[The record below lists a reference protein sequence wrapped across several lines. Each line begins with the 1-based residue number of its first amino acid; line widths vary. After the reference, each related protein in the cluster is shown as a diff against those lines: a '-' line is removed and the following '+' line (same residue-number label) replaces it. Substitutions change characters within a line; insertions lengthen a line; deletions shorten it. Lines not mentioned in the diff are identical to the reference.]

1 MMNKKVIAVALAL
14 VLAGGG
20 YAQNDASGK
29 KVKAYM
35 VSDAHLDTQW
45 NWDIQ
50 TTINEYVWNTISQ
63 NLFLLKKYPE
73 YIFNFEGGV
82 KYAWMKEYYPLDY
95 EKVKEA
101 IKNGRWHVSGSSW
114 DANDVN
120 VPSPES
126 SFRNILLGQEF
137 YKKEMPMIE
146 KIATD
151 EESELIRNI
160 IKTRKDLEFANNNYE
175 FADSDLID
183 YYIYE
188 IKANQAKLNY
198 LIKMA
203 KIKGLSVH
211 FIKELEYRLSTD
223 EENAI

>member
-1 MMNKKVIAVALAL
+1 M
-14 VLAGGG
+14 
-20 YAQNDASGK
+20 
-29 KVKAYM
+29 
-35 VSDAHLDTQW
+35 
-45 NWDIQ
+45 
-50 TTINEYVWNTISQ
+50 
-63 NLFLLKKYPE
+63 
-73 YIFNFEGGV
+73 
-82 KYAWMKEYYPLDY
+82 
-95 EKVKEA
+95 
-101 IKNGRWHVSGSSW
+101 
-114 DANDVN
+114 
-120 VPSPES
+120 
-126 SFRNILLGQEF
+126 QEF

-203 KIKGLSVH
+203 KIK
-211 FIKELEYRLSTD
+211 
-223 EENAI
+223 A

>member
-1 MMNKKVIAVALAL
+1 M
-14 VLAGGG
+14 
-20 YAQNDASGK
+20 
-29 KVKAYM
+29 
-35 VSDAHLDTQW
+35 
-45 NWDIQ
+45 
-50 TTINEYVWNTISQ
+50 
-63 NLFLLKKYPE
+63 
-73 YIFNFEGGV
+73 
-82 KYAWMKEYYPLDY
+82 
-95 EKVKEA
+95 
-101 IKNGRWHVSGSSW
+101 
-114 DANDVN
+114 
-120 VPSPES
+120 
-126 SFRNILLGQEF
+126 QEF

-203 KIKGLSVH
+203 KITGLSVH

>member
-1 MMNKKVIAVALAL
+1 MRNSKGLMMRV
-14 VLAGGG
+14 
-20 YAQNDASGK
+20 
-29 KVKAYM
+29 
-35 VSDAHLDTQW
+35 
-45 NWDIQ
+45 
-50 TTINEYVWNTISQ
+50 
-63 NLFLLKKYPE
+63 FLLSAVFLLSPVYMARA
-73 YIFNFEGGV
+73 V
-82 KYAWMKEYYPLDY
+82 DSYADMVERLMPS
-95 EKVKEA
+95 V
-101 IKNGRWHVSGSSW
+101 
-114 DANDVN
+114 VN
-120 VPSPES
+120 ISTE
-126 SFRNILLGQEF
+126 RNT
-137 YKKEMPMIE
+137 
-146 KIATD
+146 IATD

>member
-1 MMNKKVIAVALAL
+1 M
-14 VLAGGG
+14 
-20 YAQNDASGK
+20 
-29 KVKAYM
+29 
-35 VSDAHLDTQW
+35 
-45 NWDIQ
+45 
-50 TTINEYVWNTISQ
+50 
-63 NLFLLKKYPE
+63 
-73 YIFNFEGGV
+73 
-82 KYAWMKEYYPLDY
+82 
-95 EKVKEA
+95 
-101 IKNGRWHVSGSSW
+101 
-114 DANDVN
+114 
-120 VPSPES
+120 
-126 SFRNILLGQEF
+126 QEF

-188 IKANQAKLNY
+188 IKANLNY

>member
-1 MMNKKVIAVALAL
+1 M
-14 VLAGGG
+14 
-20 YAQNDASGK
+20 
-29 KVKAYM
+29 
-35 VSDAHLDTQW
+35 
-45 NWDIQ
+45 
-50 TTINEYVWNTISQ
+50 
-63 NLFLLKKYPE
+63 
-73 YIFNFEGGV
+73 
-82 KYAWMKEYYPLDY
+82 
-95 EKVKEA
+95 
-101 IKNGRWHVSGSSW
+101 
-114 DANDVN
+114 
-120 VPSPES
+120 
-126 SFRNILLGQEF
+126 QEF
-137 YKKEMPMIE
+137 YKKEMPIIE

-198 LIKMA
+198 LIKMD

>member
-1 MMNKKVIAVALAL
+1 M
-14 VLAGGG
+14 
-20 YAQNDASGK
+20 
-29 KVKAYM
+29 
-35 VSDAHLDTQW
+35 
-45 NWDIQ
+45 
-50 TTINEYVWNTISQ
+50 
-63 NLFLLKKYPE
+63 
-73 YIFNFEGGV
+73 
-82 KYAWMKEYYPLDY
+82 
-95 EKVKEA
+95 
-101 IKNGRWHVSGSSW
+101 
-114 DANDVN
+114 
-120 VPSPES
+120 
-126 SFRNILLGQEF
+126 QEF

-203 KIKGLSVH
+203 YTI
-211 FIKELEYRLSTD
+211 
-223 EENAI
+223 

>member
-1 MMNKKVIAVALAL
+1 M
-14 VLAGGG
+14 
-20 YAQNDASGK
+20 
-29 KVKAYM
+29 
-35 VSDAHLDTQW
+35 
-45 NWDIQ
+45 
-50 TTINEYVWNTISQ
+50 
-63 NLFLLKKYPE
+63 
-73 YIFNFEGGV
+73 
-82 KYAWMKEYYPLDY
+82 
-95 EKVKEA
+95 
-101 IKNGRWHVSGSSW
+101 
-114 DANDVN
+114 
-120 VPSPES
+120 
-126 SFRNILLGQEF
+126 QEF
-137 YKKEMPMIE
+137 YKKEMPIIE

-160 IKTRKDLEFANNNYE
+160 IKTRKDLEFAN
-175 FADSDLID
+175 SDLID

>member
-1 MMNKKVIAVALAL
+1 M
-14 VLAGGG
+14 
-20 YAQNDASGK
+20 
-29 KVKAYM
+29 
-35 VSDAHLDTQW
+35 
-45 NWDIQ
+45 
-50 TTINEYVWNTISQ
+50 
-63 NLFLLKKYPE
+63 
-73 YIFNFEGGV
+73 
-82 KYAWMKEYYPLDY
+82 
-95 EKVKEA
+95 
-101 IKNGRWHVSGSSW
+101 
-114 DANDVN
+114 
-120 VPSPES
+120 
-126 SFRNILLGQEF
+126 QEF

-203 KIKGLSVH
+203 KIKGNLRSLKRDRGRWVW
-211 FIKELEYRLSTD
+211 T
-223 EENAI
+223 

>member
-1 MMNKKVIAVALAL
+1 M
-14 VLAGGG
+14 
-20 YAQNDASGK
+20 
-29 KVKAYM
+29 
-35 VSDAHLDTQW
+35 
-45 NWDIQ
+45 
-50 TTINEYVWNTISQ
+50 
-63 NLFLLKKYPE
+63 
-73 YIFNFEGGV
+73 
-82 KYAWMKEYYPLDY
+82 
-95 EKVKEA
+95 
-101 IKNGRWHVSGSSW
+101 
-114 DANDVN
+114 
-120 VPSPES
+120 
-126 SFRNILLGQEF
+126 QEF

-203 KIKGLSVH
+203 KIK
-211 FIKELEYRLSTD
+211 ELEYRLSTD

>member
-1 MMNKKVIAVALAL
+1 M
-14 VLAGGG
+14 
-20 YAQNDASGK
+20 
-29 KVKAYM
+29 
-35 VSDAHLDTQW
+35 
-45 NWDIQ
+45 
-50 TTINEYVWNTISQ
+50 
-63 NLFLLKKYPE
+63 
-73 YIFNFEGGV
+73 
-82 KYAWMKEYYPLDY
+82 
-95 EKVKEA
+95 
-101 IKNGRWHVSGSSW
+101 
-114 DANDVN
+114 
-120 VPSPES
+120 
-126 SFRNILLGQEF
+126 QEF

-151 EESELIRNI
+151 EDTDIIRNI